1 MSFFDSLDTLATNYM
16 LPIGGLGIALVTGWR
31 IARSQL
37 REEFR
42 EGRTFRVWY
51 LLVRYVSPV
60 AVVVILLHK
69 MGMLQALGL
78 D

>member
-42 EGRTFRVWY
+42 QMGVFRAWY
-51 LLVRYVSPV
+51 FLVRYVSPL

-69 MGMLQALGL
+69 IGVLGL
-78 D
+78 N